1 MTTFIVILILA
12 ALAVGIYF
20 FFKEKPKKNPI
31 KVNTPTD
38 WNITSGSCVTSG
50 PAKPLGKIEKSEP
63 VKVESPSVIV
73 NTAAGEIKLDS
84 IEAVKEEPK
93 SETKKKKT
101 YRKKDPKKPGA
112 KRGRKPKNNNGN
124 DQLLLS

>member
-38 WNITSGSCVTSG
+38 WNNTSGSGVTSG
-50 PAKPLGKIEKSEP
+50 SAKPLGKIEKSES
-63 VKVESPSVIV
+63 VKTESPLIIGKTV
-73 NTAAGEIKLDS
+73 AEKIKLDP

-93 SETKKKKT
+93 PETKKKNS